1 MAPGRQKNATIE
13 FCKEEGRML
22 QKLRKKYAR
31 HWQLYVFLA
40 IPVIYILLFHYY
52 PMLGLQI
59 AFKKFSFK
67 GGIWGSKWV
76 GLYQF
81 QKFFKA
87 YQFKQ
92 VLTNTLILSFYSIAA
107 SFPFPVLFA
116 LTLNVIERR
125 KFKKIAQT
133 ITYMPHFIS
142 VVVLVGMILQIFHPL
157 NGLYGTFARLL
168 TGVMPKDIL
177 ASPSA
182 FPHMYVW
189 SGVWQ
194 SFGYNSIIYIAA
206 LTNVS
211 GELHEAAEIDGAS
224 RLQRVVHI
232 DFPAILPTV
241 VIMLIL
247 RMGSV
252 MNLGFQKIYLMQNDL
267 NISASEVIS
276 TFVYKKGLASGAAN
290 DYSYSTAIGMFN
302 SVVNLIMLTTVNA
315 ISRRVGET
323 SLW

>member
-1 MAPGRQKNATIE
+1 
-13 FCKEEGRML
+13 ML

-81 QKFFKA
+81 KKFFKA

-116 LTLNVIERR
+116 LTLNVIQRP

-142 VVVLVGMILQIFHPL
+142 VVVLVGMILLAQK
-157 NGLYGTFARLL
+157 GRLCQNKKNRWRKSSRKL
-168 TGVMPKDIL
+168 MIC
-177 ASPSA
+177 SA
-182 FPHMYVW
+182 
-189 SGVWQ
+189 
-194 SFGYNSIIYIAA
+194 A
-206 LTNVS
+206 
-211 GELHEAAEIDGAS
+211 
-224 RLQRVVHI
+224 
-232 DFPAILPTV
+232 
-241 VIMLIL
+241 
-247 RMGSV
+247 
-252 MNLGFQKIYLMQNDL
+252 
-267 NISASEVIS
+267 ISAMEI
-276 TFVYKKGLASGAAN
+276 
-290 DYSYSTAIGMFN
+290 
-302 SVVNLIMLTTVNA
+302 
-315 ISRRVGET
+315 E
-323 SLW
+323 